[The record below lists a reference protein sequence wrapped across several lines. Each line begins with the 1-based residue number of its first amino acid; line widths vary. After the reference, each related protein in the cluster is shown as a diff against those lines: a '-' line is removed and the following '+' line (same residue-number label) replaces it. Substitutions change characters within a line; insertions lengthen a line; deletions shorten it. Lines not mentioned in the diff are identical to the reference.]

1 MTEPPG
7 AWMQEEIAAE
17 SRLQGKK
24 EMVVALTS
32 EVRRTKSPLLPIFSS
47 VCQFYGDN
55 NIK

>member
-24 EMVVALTS
+24 GNGRGS
-32 EVRRTKSPLLPIFSS
+32 HK
-47 VCQFYGDN
+47 
-55 NIK
+55 